1 MYKYITFN
9 WNIVALLSIC
19 KSRLVNA
26 CLPAIWKKTLG
37 FIVLLQNKTWWRMVG
52 PEKRLHEIQKY
63 LRTIFAKQE
72 SLLVK
77 KKKRRTFLPLRFTS
91 LQKNVGRSVFY
102 LSRRKW
108 MLRLQFS
115 LWKRGTFVCIGN
127 VNLVEF
133 IERSITG
140 KYYYNS
146 VNVTAI
152 LWFQLQPLF
161 GDSR

>member
-1 MYKYITFN
+1 MFACN
-9 WNIVALLSIC
+9 LEE
-19 KSRLVNA
+19 NA
-26 CLPAIWKKTLG
+26 GIHSFASKQNLMKNGRSWKAFARNPK
-37 FIVLLQNKTWWRMVG
+37 
-52 PEKRLHEIQKY
+52 
-63 LRTIFAKQE
+63 IFAYDICE
-72 SLLVK
+72 TGVAFSK